1 MNDFPRRLPSP
12 CVSVCEM
19 DNGTG
24 LCKGCFRTL
33 EEIAGWSGFS
43 DERRLQVIADI
54 RERRGLPPRPRRRI
68 R

>member
-1 MNDFPRRLPSP
+1 MNEVSPRLPSP

-19 DNGTG
+19 DNTTG

-43 DERRLQVIADI
+43 DEQRLEVIAKL

>member
-1 MNDFPRRLPSP
+1 MSDFPRRLPSP

-19 DNGTG
+19 DGVTG

-43 DERRLQVIADI
+43 DEQRLQVIARL
-54 RERRGLPPRPRRRI
+54 RERRGLPPRPRRRV
-68 R
+68 

>member
-1 MNDFPRRLPSP
+1 MSDTVGKLPSP

-19 DNGTG
+19 DYDTG

-33 EEIAGWSGFS
+33 AEIAGWCGFS
-43 DERRLQVIADI
+43 DEERLDVIAKL
-54 RERRGLPPRPRRRI
+54 RERRGLPPRPRRRA